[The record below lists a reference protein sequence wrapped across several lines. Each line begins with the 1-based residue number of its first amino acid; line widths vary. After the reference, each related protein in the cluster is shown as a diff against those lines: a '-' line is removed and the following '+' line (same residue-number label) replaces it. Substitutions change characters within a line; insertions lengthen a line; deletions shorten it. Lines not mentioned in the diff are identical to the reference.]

1 MALCIPDLCKLE
13 EITSSLNAL
22 ITENNVPISVTDGKC
37 ITNERRGFSAADIAA
52 M

>member
-22 ITENNVPISVTDGKC
+22 ISENNIPITLTDGKC
-37 ITNERRGFSAADIAA
+37 ITNEKRDYSAADIAA